1 MVVDAMLE
9 SINIDR
15 LRDRPTGEQGVISIE
30 SFSYK
35 NGNRAGSKG
44 PGPQPQKVQPIWDCT
59 S

>member
-1 MVVDAMLE
+1 MSEATARLE
-9 SINIDR
+9 LNVDR

-35 NGNRAGSKG
+35 NGNRAGSKD
-44 PGPQPQKVQPIWDCT
+44 PGPQPQKIQPSWDCT